1 MSDRHHVVLLPFAD
15 PARCRSAFTQAK
27 ELPGLRQ
34 AAVLERSADGVL
46 DVPDNHVRGAGVPTV
61 GTGVVG
67 GLIGLLGGP
76 LGVLLGITAGAAL
89 GNVAEAQREQDDLAG
104 LIVLSARVP
113 DGAALLVLD
122 LDEAS
127 PEPAD
132 KLAADHDVVAE
143 RLTASAFAERVRAAE
158 RQAERP
164 AGDSPS
170 ATDARNP
177 LD

>member
-15 PARCRSAFTQAK
+15 PARCRSAFAQAK

-34 AAVLERSADGVL
+34 AAILERSADGVL

-61 GTGVVG
+61 GSGVVG

-76 LGVLLGITAGAAL
+76 LGMLLGFTAGAAL
-89 GNVAEAQREQDDLAG
+89 GNAAEGRRELDDMAG

-127 PEPAD
+127 PAPVD
-132 KLAADHDVVAE
+132 QLAADHDVAAE
-143 RLTASAFAERVRAAE
+143 RLSASAFAEQVRAAE

-164 AGDSPS
+164 AGDSPA